1 MLAETQTRFRR
12 SLDAADASAVLPL
25 LAGVPDAAQRM
36 EIYRRHHRESLVR
49 HLHGRFTTVDWLLGP
64 VPMRRLNLEFI
75 AAHAPAGPCM
85 AEYGAEFIPFIEAS
99 PEAMRHRYLPAAAQ
113 IDWLLGQAAVAI
125 DAPPLP
131 IAALASQAPERLPD
145 LVLQLQPGVRYLAAG
160 WPIDDLVR
168 MRLSLSEQLLDRYVL
183 EAEPVRL
190 EIRGARGALSID
202 RLDSGDLAFR
212 SALARGASIGAAVD
226 AAVEAD
232 AQFDA
237 GAALVA
243 LFAARLVTAIDPS
256 GRE

>member
-25 LAGVPDAAQRM
+25 LAGVPDAVQRM

-49 HLHGRFTTVDWLLGP
+49 HLHGRFPTVDWLLGP
-64 VPMRRLNLEFI
+64 VPMRRLTLEFI

-168 MRLSLSEQLLDRYVL
+168 MRLSEQLPDRYVL

-190 EIRGARGALSID
+190 EIRGARGAFSIN
-202 RLDSGDLAFR
+202 RLGSGDLAFR

-226 AAVEAD
+226 AAVEAA
-232 AQFDA
+232 AQFHA
-237 GAALVA
+237 GAALAA
-243 LFAARLVTAIDPS
+243 LFAERLVTAIDPS